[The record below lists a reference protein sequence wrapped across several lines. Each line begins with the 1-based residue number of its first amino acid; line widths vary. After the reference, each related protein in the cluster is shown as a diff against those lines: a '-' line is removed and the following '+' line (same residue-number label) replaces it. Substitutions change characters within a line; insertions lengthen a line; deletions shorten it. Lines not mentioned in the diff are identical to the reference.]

1 MKYWWLLLG
10 MYSAGVLHAQ
20 VLGSVPIADANASTS
35 GHLAEVAGGRAS
47 LTGNSAVVAKDRTAE
62 VALAR
67 GGVVR
72 LCQTSGLHLA
82 GSNDILLLG
91 LDRGAVEIRMKAGV
105 SDVVMTPDL
114 RFTMPEGGPLDLRVR
129 VTSNGDTCVENRGR
143 KAPSLV
149 ISDAFG
155 EASYVVKPGQHV
167 LFEHGSLREVVDRET
182 TPCGCPP
189 NEMRAVPL
197 AEAMLHGGSGS
208 VTPKQAEEAHPFPAA
223 QSEGL
228 AAAAPLPAE
237 APGVVHAQVSTTLA
251 FDPTAAKSAA
261 DTTPAEPATPS
272 PHSMTQPFPV
282 AQRQHSAAAAP
293 FRAVGRFFKRIF
305 VR

>member
-1 MKYWWLLLG
+1 MKSWWLLLG
-10 MYSAGVLHAQ
+10 MCSAGVLHAQ
-20 VLGSVPIADANASTS
+20 VLGSVPIADAKATTS
-35 GHLAEVAGGRAS
+35 GHVSEVAGGRAS
-47 LTGNSAVVAKDRTAE
+47 LTGSSAVVAKDRTAE

-82 GSNDILLLG
+82 GSSDILLLG
-91 LDRGAVEIRMKAGV
+91 LDRGAMEIRMKAAA

-114 RFTMPEGGPLDLRVR
+114 RFTMPQGGPLDLRVR
-129 VTSNGDTCVENRGR
+129 VTRNGDTCVENRGR
-143 KAPSLV
+143 KAPSLM

-155 EASYVVKPGQHV
+155 EATYLVRPGQHV
-167 LFEHGSLREVVDRET
+167 MFEHGSLREVVDRET

-189 NEMRAVPL
+189 DEPRAVPL
-197 AEAMLHGGSGS
+197 AEAVLHGGSGT

-228 AAAAPLPAE
+228 AAPVPLPAE
-237 APGVVHAQVSTTLA
+237 VPGVVQTQVSATVV
-251 FDPTAAKSAA
+251 FDPTAPK
-261 DTTPAEPATPS
+261 TPDVASAEPTAPS
-272 PHSMTQPFPV
+272 PNSTAQLSS
-282 AQRQHSAAAAP
+282 ASQRQHSPAAAP